1 MTGLGRGAG
10 SAPIPDRG
18 VLGACGVVGLIP
30 KARKEMKGGWRGRAG
45 PSSTVG
51 AGSGLTVGRRADA
64 CVVSDR
70 ARRVAAEAAALD
82 TSNLLDSPR
91 RVGASKMSRMLRSN
105 DRDCEPSTGKVA
117 AEVILRVEVG
127 IVEEGREGRVGR
139 KGRIEERAERNG

>member
-1 MTGLGRGAG
+1 M
-10 SAPIPDRG
+10 
-18 VLGACGVVGLIP
+18 
-30 KARKEMKGGWRGRAG
+30 
-45 PSSTVG
+45 G

-91 RVGASKMSRMLRSN
+91 RVGASKMSRMFRSN